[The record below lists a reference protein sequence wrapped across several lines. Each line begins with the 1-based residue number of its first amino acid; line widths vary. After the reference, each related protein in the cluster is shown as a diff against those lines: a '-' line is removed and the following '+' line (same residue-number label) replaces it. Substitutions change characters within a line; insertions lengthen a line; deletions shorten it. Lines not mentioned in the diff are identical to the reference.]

1 MKHLSRGAFALC
13 AVMALT
19 ACGSG
24 SPSGD
29 VDGEPAG
36 DAEAGSANGEL
47 TEVQVGVIPIVDVA
61 SIYLGDQEG
70 IFEEHGIDLTLTL
83 AQGGAA
89 IVPAVQSG
97 DFDFGFSNVTSLL
110 VAADSGLPIQIVA
123 AGPQTTGD
131 SENDFSAV
139 MVKSDSGIESV
150 ADLEGK
156 RVAVNT
162 LNNIFDSVISEGVL
176 EAGGDPSNVD
186 FVEVGFPDMLA
197 QLESDNVDAISAVD
211 PFTTVADNEG
221 YERIFAPFA
230 DVVDELG
237 VGTYFA
243 SQQLV
248 DEDPELVESFYTAM
262 QESQAYADE
271 NPDAVREVLGEYTE
285 IDEAVLSEIAIPTFP
300 EEVNLDSLEAVSE
313 ISERHGLIEE
323 MPNLDDLVWEG
334 AR

>member
-1 MKHLSRGAFALC
+1 MTHLPRGVFALS
-13 AVMALT
+13 AVLALA

-24 SPSGD
+24 SP
-29 VDGEPAG
+29 AG
-36 DAEAGSANGEL
+36 DADGDADGEAEAGAQNGEL
-47 TEVQVGVIPIVDVA
+47 TEVEVGVIPIVDVA
-61 SIYLGDQEG
+61 SIYLGEQEG
-70 IFEEHGIDLTLTL
+70 IFQDHGIDLTLTL

-110 VAADSGLPIQIVA
+110 VAEDRGLPLKMVA

-139 MVKSDSGIESV
+139 MVKPDSGIESV

-176 EAGGDPSNVD
+176 EAGGEPTNVD
-186 FVEVGFPDMLA
+186 FVEVGFPEMLA

-211 PFTTVADNEG
+211 PFATVADNEG
-221 YERIFAPFA
+221 YERVFAPFA

-237 VGTYFA
+237 VGTYFT
-243 SQQLV
+243 SEQLTE
-248 DEDPELVESFYTAM
+248 EDPQLVESFYSAM

-271 NPDAVREVLGEYTE
+271 NPDAVREVLMEYTT
-285 IDEAVLSEIAIPTFP
+285 IDESLLGEIAIPAFP
-300 EEVNLDSLEAVSE
+300 EEINLDSLEAVAE
-313 ISERHGLIEE
+313 ISERHGLIADA
-323 MPNLDDLVWEG
+323 PDLNDVVWEG

>member
-1 MKHLSRGAFALC
+1 MKHLSRGAFALA
-13 AVMALT
+13 AVLALS

-29 VDGEPAG
+29 ADGEPAE
-36 DAEAGSANGEL
+36 DDTAQADGEL
-47 TEVQVGVIPIVDVA
+47 TEVEVGVIPIVDVA
-61 SIYLGDQEG
+61 SIYLGQQEG

-110 VAADSGLPIQIVA
+110 VAEDSGLPLQMVA
-123 AGPQTTGD
+123 PGPQTTGD

-150 ADLEGK
+150 EDLEGK

-162 LNNIFDSVISEGVL
+162 LNNIFDSMISEGVL
-176 EAGGDPSNVD
+176 EAGGDPGNVD

-197 QLESDNVDAISAVD
+197 QLEADNVDAISAVD
-211 PFTTVADNEG
+211 PFAALADADG
-221 YERIFAPFA
+221 YDRIFAPFA
-230 DVVDELG
+230 DVVEELG
-237 VGTYFA
+237 VGTYFT

-248 DEDPELVESFYTAM
+248 EEDPELVESFSTAM
-262 QESQAYADE
+262 QESQAYAEE
-271 NPDAVREVLGEYTE
+271 NPDAVREVLQEYTE
-285 IDEAVLSEIAIPTFP
+285 IDEATLAEIAIPTFP
-300 EEVNLDSLEAVSE
+300 EEINLDSLEAVAE
-313 ISERHGLIEE
+313 ISERHGLIGEVPE
-323 MPNLDDLVWEG
+323 IDDVVWEG